1 MHKKLTGRK
10 TKLFVAIFLS
20 VTILLPACGTSPN
33 QISETVSSPTSTPTL
48 TPTPSPQ
55 PEPTPTPRPP
65 QEPQPDPTPTPQPD
79 PTPTPQPEP
88 SPTPQPEPQPEPEPE
103 PEDPI
108 TCDAGYELINEVC
121 VEINALIVDTNL
133 RSIYQE
139 NPHLYFDSFDDLGA
153 FQGSNYW
160 HDGTPTPSDGMLFPN
175 NFPVL
180 TTQFTIEANVFFRAD
195 DARTTQVI
203 IGNDLKPGK
212 NKNNEDR
219 PPTIVIDD
227 AHQIWY
233 GFGYCDPTVVDEC
246 NDDDQSQI
254 RFVVDNAITPHAWHH
269 VAFTFENT
277 ELRLYVNGVMV
288 HSGNVPAG
296 VTPHPVA
303 ISKLGHW
310 FLGKIDDL
318 RIWNVART
326 ETEINNAMTG
336 PLQGNETGLV
346 AYYTMETTSDFE
358 IKDMSANDYH
368 ATMVDTD
375 IRSEFSNPAE
385 HDCPIP
391 QGSNQ
396 CPYPTINTALAAV
409 TSGERIYVKEGRYS
423 EFVKAWKLNYIDQD
437 SETDFFTVPTPNPA
451 IILEGQNDQVKIDG
465 TVPINATWEVINHNG
480 NDIYKAVID
489 MHEISLLAGVKVE
502 NVISLFVDDR
512 YMIPAMPTNFTN
524 PTDPTTGNPNNPE
537 PGTIW
542 ALRLQDPYVHDLGY
556 LPGEL
561 ANLDFEEEW
570 SFDASTSTLYL
581 YPSQNYIPT
590 SSNVRVRVRTEVLHF
605 DHVDSFEIK
614 NIHFWAGAFNLR
626 NGSFITLEDCRASH
640 SWAVGLLED
649 ELGPFKANYIFG
661 GWNNT
666 ARNCI
671 FEFINSAF
679 ALKFLDVMFPLWENL
694 LFQYNDWFENGD
706 DGLVYAPGMADN
718 YRGTCGNPD
727 LCVDTLYGPSVS
739 RYITMNQT
747 WTGGPQPGLRSL
759 VEYMRIENQYLNQDG
774 AGLQR
779 TTGNADKSTTR
790 YTWLIN
796 TNKNGM
802 RLDSSCSGT
811 SAYVHHVVAAGQK
824 RGFRL
829 KGDYHKAFHLS
840 GYDNRTLD
848 ISLPHNKY
856 CGTDKVL
863 PEETGG
869 LNSILLNSFAEAS
882 LACTAEP
889 CCRYHD
895 GTNCTGYVEGTAE
908 TDVVNADSSTAVQNE
923 SRLALLSQGVWWGR
937 ALNEA
942 YDLPYQHIHTELAD
956 PFIDNRGRS
965 DASLVEQFGADPFES
980 EMQDYDFRPR
990 KGSQLIDAGVV
1001 IVGVND
1007 GTDPTVQLDE
1017 IFPDP
1022 VADPDWKTNPL
1033 PHNVDLLY
1041 SGQNRPYVGEA
1052 PDIGAYEY
1060 GDTVYWIPGY
1070 RYPHPSVPIPG
1081 DGAINVPIDY
1091 SLVWNWPYK
1100 KDYVG
1105 TTATV
1110 TVTGPGINRTETFT
1124 YPENVF
1130 FETFLP
1136 DSTYTWSVTVDG
1148 VSGGEWSFTTAD
1160 DIHPIR
1166 DVSRDTAVSTQMP
1179 PRHDANLDVTD
1190 TTMAFIQFDIPSSI
1204 DTNTAMYL
1212 ELTPDEVN
1220 AYGGNLT
1227 LYKFN
1232 YGEWSENLGDKNIG
1246 SINITNELL
1255 TPLLVMTSTSHPLTS
1270 ETPIS
1275 FDISQWIDDSGE
1287 ITFVLGTDVATD
1299 DISFYSREKQFT
1311 DGLAILDGDGVYQH
1325 GYGPQVGVWPR
1336 IRFP

>member
-1 MHKKLTGRK
+1 MQKTLTTRK

-33 QISETVSSPTSTPTL
+33 QISETVSSPTSTTTLTL
-48 TPTPSPQ
+48 TPTPQPPQEPQ
-55 PEPTPTPRPP
+55 PEPTPTP
-65 QEPQPDPTPTPQPD
+65 QPE

-88 SPTPQPEPQPEPEPE
+88 QPQPEPEPE

-108 TCDAGYELINEVC
+108 TCEAGYELDNGIC
-121 VEINALIVDTNL
+121 DEIDALIVDQNL
-133 RSIYQE
+133 RSIYLE
-139 NPHLYFDSFDDLGA
+139 DPYLYFDSFDDLGY
-153 FQGSNYW
+153 FEGNNYW
-160 HDGTPTPSDGMLFPN
+160 HDGYPKPSDGMLLPNDFPI
-175 NFPVL
+175 L
-180 TTQFTIEANVFFRAD
+180 STQFTIEANVFSFAD
-195 DARTTQVI
+195 DYRTVQVI
-203 IGNDLKPGK
+203 VGNDQKPAK
-212 NKNNEDR
+212 NKDEEDR
-219 PPTIVIDD
+219 PPTIVIEDG
-227 AHQIWY
+227 HRIWY

-246 NDDDQSQI
+246 NDDDQSQV
-254 RFVVDNAITPHAWHH
+254 RFEVDNVLIPSTWHH

-277 ELRLYVNGVMV
+277 ELRLYVDGVMV

-296 VTPHPVA
+296 VAPHPVA

-318 RIWNVART
+318 RIWDVART
-326 ETEINNAMTG
+326 EVEINNAMSEQ
-336 PLQGNETGLV
+336 LQGNETGLI
-346 AYYTMETTSDFE
+346 AYYPMNTTSEFE
-358 IKDMSANDYH
+358 IEDMSVNSFH
-368 ATMVDTD
+368 GTMVDTD
-375 IRSEFSNPAE
+375 IRSRFFNTPGNN
-385 HDCPIP
+385 CPIP
-391 QGSNQ
+391 VGSNQ
-396 CPYPTINTALAAV
+396 CPYPTINAALEV
-409 TSGERIYVKEGRYS
+409 VNSGERIYVKEGRYS
-423 EFVKAWKLNYIDQD
+423 EFVKAFKLNYIDQD
-437 SETDFFTVPTPNPA
+437 SETDFFNVPSPNPA

-465 TVPINATWEVINHNG
+465 TVPVNATWEVINHNG
-480 NDIYKAVID
+480 NDIYKAVVD

-502 NVISLFVDDR
+502 SLISLFVDDR
-512 YMIPAMPTNFTN
+512 FMIPAMPDNFKN

-542 ALRLQDPYVHDLGY
+542 DLRLDNPHIHDLGY

-570 SFDASTSTLYL
+570 SFDSATNTLYL

-590 SSNVRVRVRTEVLHF
+590 SSNVRVRVRTEVMHF
-605 DHVDSFEIK
+605 NHVNSFEIK

-649 ELGPFKANYIFG
+649 ELGPGKGNYIFG

-679 ALKFLDVMFPLWENL
+679 ALKFQDVMFPLWENL
-694 LFQYNDWFENGD
+694 LFQYNDWFNNGD
-706 DGLVYAPGMADN
+706 DGHVYAPGIADN
-718 YRGTCGNPD
+718 YRGTCGNPN
-727 LCVDTLYGPSVS
+727 LCEDTLFGPSVS
-739 RYITMNQT
+739 RYITMDQT

-779 TTGNADKSTTR
+779 TTGNASKSTTR
-790 YTWLIN
+790 YSWLIN
-796 TNKNGM
+796 TNRNGM
-802 RLDSSCSGT
+802 RLDSMCSGT

-840 GYDNRTLD
+840 GYDNRTFD
-848 ISLPHNKY
+848 ISIPHNKY
-856 CGTDKVL
+856 CGTDKQGDQ
-863 PEETGG
+863 ETGG

-882 LACTAEP
+882 LACVAEP
-889 CCRYHD
+889 CCTYHD
-895 GTNCTGYVEGTAE
+895 ETNCTGYVEGTA
-908 TDVVNADSSTAVQNE
+908 VNADSSTAVQSD
-923 SRLALLSQGVWWGR
+923 SRLALLSLGVWWGR
-937 ALNEA
+937 ALNEG
-942 YDLPYQHIHTELAD
+942 YSLPYQHIHTELAA

-965 DASLVEQFGADPFES
+965 DASLIEQFGADPFEQ
-980 EMQDYDFRPR
+980 EMQNYDFRPR

-1100 KDYVG
+1100 KDYAG

-1124 YPENVF
+1124 YPDNVL

-1166 DVSRDTAVSTQMP
+1166 DVSRDTAVSAQTP

-1204 DTNTAMYL
+1204 DTNSAMYL

-1232 YGEWSENLGDKNIG
+1232 YGEWNENLGDKNIG

-1255 TPLLVMTSTSHPLTS
+1255 TPLLVMASTSHPLTS
-1270 ETPIS
+1270 DTPIS
-1275 FDISQWIDDSGE
+1275 FDVSQWIDDSGE

-1311 DGLAILDGDGVYQH
+1311 DGSAITDGDGVYQH

>member
-1 MHKKLTGRK
+1 M
-10 TKLFVAIFLS
+10 
-20 VTILLPACGTSPN
+20 
-33 QISETVSSPTSTPTL
+33 
-48 TPTPSPQ
+48 
-55 PEPTPTPRPP
+55 
-65 QEPQPDPTPTPQPD
+65 
-79 PTPTPQPEP
+79 
-88 SPTPQPEPQPEPEPE
+88 
-103 PEDPI
+103 
-108 TCDAGYELINEVC
+108 
-121 VEINALIVDTNL
+121 IVDTNL

-139 NPHLYFDSFDDLGA
+139 DAHLYFDSFDDLGA

-160 HDGTPTPSDGMLFPN
+160 YDGYPTPSDGMLFPN

-195 DARTTQVI
+195 DFLTTQVI

-310 FLGKIDDL
+310 FLGKIDDV

-346 AYYTMETTSDFE
+346 AYYTMETTPDFE
-358 IKDMSANDYH
+358 IKDVSANDYN

-375 IRSEFSNPAE
+375 IRSEFFNLPE
-385 HDCPIP
+385 HDCPVP

-437 SETDFFTVPTPNPA
+437 SETDFFTVPTANPA

-465 TVPINATWEVINHNG
+465 TVPVNATWEVMNHNG

-542 ALRLQDPYVHDLGY
+542 ALRLQNPYWHDLGY
-556 LPGEL
+556 FPGEL

-605 DHVDSFEIK
+605 DHVDSFEMK
-614 NIHFWAGAFNLR
+614 NIHFWAGKFDIH
-626 NGSFITLEDCRASH
+626 NGSFIKVEDCRASH
-640 SWAVGLLED
+640 SWEHGLHGWEPSYD
-649 ELGPFKANYIFG
+649 YGNKIFG
-661 GWNNT
+661 GWYNT
-666 ARNCI
+666 VQNCI
-671 FEFINSAF
+671 FEFVNSARPLQMVD
-679 ALKFLDVMFPLWENL
+679 AMFPLWENL

-706 DGLVYAPGMADN
+706 DGYVYTSGTNAN
-718 YRGTCGNPD
+718 YRGQGENCGNPT
-727 LCVDTLYGPSVS
+727 LCENTLYGPPVI
-739 RYITMNQT
+739 RYMTVNQVFN
-747 WTGGPQPGLRSL
+747 GALNPGLHAL
-759 VEYMRIENQYLNQDG
+759 VEYTRIENQYLDQDG
-774 AGLQR
+774 SGIQR
-779 TTGNADKSTTR
+779 TTGNATKSTTR
-790 YTWLIN
+790 YVWLIN
-796 TNKNGM
+796 TNRNGM

-811 SAYVHHVVAAGQK
+811 SAYVHHAVAAGQK

-840 GYDNRTLD
+840 GYDNRTYD

-882 LACTAEP
+882 LACVAEP

-895 GTNCTGYVEGTAE
+895 GTNCTGYVEGTA
-908 TDVVNADSSTAVQNE
+908 VNADSSTAVQME

-937 ALNEA
+937 ALNEG
-942 YDLPYQHIHTELAD
+942 YELPYQHIHTELAD

-965 DASLVEQFGADPFES
+965 DASLIEQFGADPFES

-1033 PHNVDLLY
+1033 PHNVAVTY
-1041 SGQNRPYVGEA
+1041 PGQNRPYVGEA

-1100 KDYVG
+1100 KDYAG

-1160 DIHPIR
+1160 DIHPLR
-1166 DVSRDTAVSTQMP
+1166 DVSRDTAVSAQMP

-1204 DTNTAMYL
+1204 DTNTSMYL
-1212 ELTPDEVN
+1212 ELTPDEVT
-1220 AYGGNLT
+1220 AYDGNLT

-1270 ETPIS
+1270 DTTIS

-1311 DGLAILDGDGVYQH
+1311 DGFTILDGDGIYQH